1 MYRPSSCTDLP
12 LPGSS
17 ASFADSGEVSLR
29 CDTAQVLV
37 GRASQLAMLQA
48 AVARTA
54 SGHGTTVLAQGEAG
68 TGKSALLDAA
78 ADECRRSGVAVL
90 RGTASPLERNVPFST
105 LLSCLRNSPRAVRTS
120 PLLSGLLRGEGTG
133 GTPARI
139 QKTAEA
145 LATELTHEDGTAP
158 AAVLLDDLHWSDSA
172 SLLVLD
178 LLSRNRQRGPL
189 LIVAAARPLPRPLFA
204 AASQDWRLLNL
215 GPLDG
220 RSTAELVARA
230 AGARP
235 SRALL
240 ELVAA
245 ADGNPRYVITLV
257 NALSHHG
264 GLRITDGRAEPAP
277 SPWRQGAVPSPCAA
291 ETILRELAVLPD
303 AVQDV
308 LEAAC
313 VLGPKVS
320 LEDLA
325 TVLDLPAAE
334 LGSLLGIAAAD
345 GVVRLDHGVLSF
357 RHDLLR
363 RTLADTLPEAVRT
376 ALHLQAGRA
385 LARAGGTPELA
396 AHCLVQ
402 ADTGLDNSLLDWLVG
417 TAATLGARC
426 PRIAAQLM
434 VRALSSLTPE
444 DRRTVPLEAHLR
456 GVVAFTTSRP
466 ARRRVPSQ
474 IERRLGGQPSAHMT
488 GSVHENGAAAA

>member
-1 MYRPSSCTDLP
+1 MYQPSHCTDLS
-12 LPGSS
+12 LPGNSVS
-17 ASFADSGEVSLR
+17 LADSGEMSLR

-37 GRASQLAMLQA
+37 GRASQLAMLRA
-48 AVARTA
+48 AIARTA
-54 SGHGTTVLAQGEAG
+54 SGRATTVLAHGEAG
-68 TGKSALLDAA
+68 TGKSTLLDVV

-90 RGTASPLERNVPFST
+90 RGTASPLERNVPFSA
-105 LLSCLRNSPRAVRTS
+105 LLSCLRSSRRDVRTS

-139 QKTAEA
+139 QETAEA
-145 LATELTHEDGTAP
+145 LATELTRENGTTPTAM
-158 AAVLLDDLHWSDSA
+158 LLDDLHWSDPA
-172 SLLVLD
+172 SLLVLNQ
-178 LLSRNRQRGPL
+178 LSRDRQRGPL
-189 LIVAAARPLPRPLFA
+189 LIVAAAYPLPSPLIA
-204 AASQDWRLLNL
+204 TASQGCRVLNL

-245 ADGNPRYVITLV
+245 ADGNPRYVLALV

-264 GLRITDGRAEPAP
+264 GLRITDGRAEPVS
-277 SPWRQGAVPSPCAA
+277 SPWRQGTVPSPCVA

-303 AVQDV
+303 AVRDI

-313 VLGPKVS
+313 VLGPRVS

-334 LGSLLGIAAAD
+334 LGSLLDVAVAD
-345 GVVRLDHGVLSF
+345 GVVRLDHGILSF

-402 ADTGLDNSLLDWLVG
+402 VDTGLDNSLLDWLVEA
-417 TAATLGARC
+417 AATLVARC
-426 PRIAAQLM
+426 PRIAAQLLA
-434 VRALSSLTPE
+434 RALSSLTPD
-444 DRRTVPLEAHLR
+444 DRRTGPLEAHLR
-456 GVVAFTTSRP
+456 GAAAFTTSRS
-466 ARRRVPSQ
+466 AHRRVPAQ
-474 IERRLGGQPSAHMT
+474 IGRRLGGKPSAHMT
-488 GSVHENGAAAA
+488 GSVHENGAAVA